1 MFRNPDVSRGARGT
15 LAPVQTMM
23 KAAGNSRALFLLT
36 ILTGSFL
43 LFLVQPMIARMALP
57 RLGGAP
63 AVWNSAMLVYQ
74 ALLLAG
80 YAYAHRLTQATSR
93 QQAII
98 HIALFVVALMWLPIG
113 LANLQP
119 PADGSPIFWVPW
131 LLIASIGPLFFM
143 VASQAPLMQRW
154 YALSGNQGEPYALYA
169 ASNIGSFGGLIAYP
183 LLVEPFTTLNSQ
195 KWIWSSIYVALLLLV
210 CICALQVWR
219 SDDAGKVQ
227 PEHIGER
234 VSIAWKRRL
243 YWIILAAV
251 PSGLMLSTTSHL
263 TTDLMAMPLIWV
275 IPLGIYL
282 LSFSVAFA
290 DNQKPAYWISRLAP
304 IVLIV
309 SGAFVFVVWG
319 KAAIS
324 GLAASLSLL
333 FFVAVALHHEMYRTR
348 PAPSELTSFYL
359 MMSLGGVIG
368 GFFCAIVAPL
378 LFDWTWEH
386 PILILL
392 AAALLPAVPLLRVDE
407 NNKRIAVVMTIVGLT
422 ALGLGIF
429 GGITEPAE
437 PSFLSIMLASVIV
450 MLGLAVAGFRLPF
463 LLAVAGLLT
472 INGGYRSFQQT
483 LDGVRMR
490 SYFGTYTVNSTESG
504 RVRWLNHGTTMHGMQ
519 LLDDPTRPISYYPE
533 TSGVGIALQKAPAL
547 FGPNATVGI
556 VGLGTGTLGCYK
568 KPGQNWTFFEID
580 PLVIEIARDRK
591 IFSFLEKCAPD
602 VKITLGDARLTLA
615 DVPKGRFDILA
626 LDAFSSDSI
635 PLHLLTK
642 EAFAT
647 YRRTLKPDGL
657 LLVHIS
663 NRYIDLNPVIAA
675 EAKANGWYAAL
686 RHDSPTQDMINR
698 GNRASQWIALSP
710 DPAKL
715 AQLTGPVNRV
725 KSRYYDSDQWLHLD
739 PPGNV
744 EPWTDDY
751 ASVLPHLSLW
761 KIL

>member
-1 MFRNPDVSRGARGT
+1 MTAGT
-15 LAPVQTMM
+15 T
-23 KAAGNSRALFLLT
+23 GNSRALFLIT

-80 YAYAHRLTQATSR
+80 YAYAHRLTQTSPR
-93 QQAII
+93 RQAII
-98 HIALFVVALMWLPIG
+98 HIILFAVAILWLPIG

-131 LLIASIGPLFFM
+131 LLIASIGPLFFV
-143 VASQAPLMQRW
+143 VAAQAPLMQRW
-154 YALSGNQGEPYALYA
+154 YSMSGNQGEPYALYA

-183 LLVEPFTTLNSQ
+183 ILVEPFTTLQSQ
-195 KWIWSSIYVALLLLV
+195 KWIWSGIYLALMALV
-210 CICALQVWR
+210 GICAIQIWR
-219 SDDAGKVQ
+219 TAGANTT
-227 PEHIGER
+227 PTEAAANEAPIGWR
-234 VSIAWKRRL
+234 RRL

-290 DNQKPAYWISRLAP
+290 DNQKPAYWISRFAP

-309 SGAFVFVVWG
+309 SAAFVFVVWG
-319 KAAIS
+319 KAAIG
-324 GLAASLSLL
+324 GLTASLSLL
-333 FFVAVALHHEMYRTR
+333 FIVAVALHNEMYRTR
-348 PAPSELTSFYL
+348 PAPAQLTSFYL
-359 MMSLGGVIG
+359 MMSVGGVLG

-386 PILILL
+386 PILILM
-392 AAALLPAVPLLRVDE
+392 AAALLPAIPLLRLNE
-407 NNKRIAVVMTIVGLT
+407 NDKRLPLIMVVIGMIAL
-422 ALGLGIF
+422 ALGLF
-429 GGITEPAE
+429 GGISEPVE
-437 PSFLSIMLASVIV
+437 SSFTKILLAATIMT
-450 MLGLAVAGFRLPF
+450 LGIAVAGFRIPF

-472 INGGYRSFQQT
+472 INGGWYSVQQS

-490 SYFGTYTVNSTESG
+490 SYFGTYTVNASESG

-519 LLDDPTRPISYYPE
+519 LLDDPTRPISYYPD
-533 TSGVGIALQKAPAL
+533 TSGVGIAMLNAPRL
-547 FGPNATVGI
+547 YGPEASIGV
-556 VGLGTGTLGCYK
+556 VGLGTGTLACYRR
-568 KPGQNWTFFEID
+568 PGQYWQFFEID
-580 PLVIEIARDRK
+580 PLVIEIARERK

-602 VKITLGDARLTLA
+602 VPITLGDARLTLA
-615 DVPKGRFDILA
+615 AVPEGKFDILA

-647 YRRTLKPDGL
+647 YRKALKPDGI

-663 NRYIDLNPVIAA
+663 NRYIDLNPVVAA
-675 EAKANGWYAAL
+675 EAKANGWNAAL
-686 RHDSPTQDMINR
+686 RHDSPTEQLINR
-698 GNRASQWIALSP
+698 GNRASQWIALSR

-715 AQLTGPVNRV
+715 AELTGKVDKV
-725 KSRYYDSDQWLHLD
+725 KSRYYNSEQWLQLD
-739 PPGNV
+739 APGKTS
-744 EPWTDDY
+744 PWTDDY

-761 KIL
+761 KTL

>member
-1 MFRNPDVSRGARGT
+1 MTAGAT
-15 LAPVQTMM
+15 
-23 KAAGNSRALFLLT
+23 GNSRALFLIT

-80 YAYAHRLTQATSR
+80 YAYAHRLTQTSPR
-93 QQAII
+93 RQAII
-98 HIALFVVALMWLPIG
+98 HITLFAVAILWLPIG

-131 LLIASIGPLFFM
+131 LLIASIGPLFFV
-143 VASQAPLMQRW
+143 VAAQAPLMQRW
-154 YALSGNQGEPYALYA
+154 YSMSGNQGEPYALYA

-183 LLVEPFTTLNSQ
+183 ILVEPFTTLQSQ
-195 KWIWSSIYVALLLLV
+195 KWIWSGIYLVLMALV
-210 CICALQVWR
+210 GICAIQIWR
-219 SDDAGKVQ
+219 TAGANTT
-227 PEHIGER
+227 PTEAAANEAPIGWR
-234 VSIAWKRRL
+234 RRL

-290 DNQKPAYWISRLAP
+290 DNQKPAYWISRFAP

-309 SGAFVFVVWG
+309 SAAFVFVVWG
-319 KAAIS
+319 KAAIG
-324 GLAASLSLL
+324 GLTASLSLL
-333 FFVAVALHHEMYRTR
+333 FIVAVALHNEMYRTR
-348 PAPSELTSFYL
+348 PAAAQLTSFYL
-359 MMSLGGVIG
+359 MMSVGGVLG

-386 PILILL
+386 PILILM
-392 AAALLPAVPLLRVDE
+392 AAALLPAIPLLRLNETD
-407 NNKRIAVVMTIVGLT
+407 KRLPLIMVVIGMIAL
-422 ALGLGIF
+422 ALGLF
-429 GGITEPAE
+429 GGISEPVE
-437 PSFLSIMLASVIV
+437 SSFTKILLAATIMT
-450 MLGLAVAGFRLPF
+450 LGIAVAGFRIPF

-472 INGGYRSFQQT
+472 INGGWYSVQQS
-483 LDGVRMR
+483 LEGVRMR
-490 SYFGTYTVNSTESG
+490 SYFGTYTVNASESG

-519 LLDDPTRPISYYPE
+519 LLDDPTRPISYYPD
-533 TSGVGIALQKAPAL
+533 TSGVGIAMLNAPRL
-547 FGPNATVGI
+547 YGPEASIGV
-556 VGLGTGTLGCYK
+556 VGLGTGTLACYRR
-568 KPGQNWTFFEID
+568 PGQYWQFFEID
-580 PLVIEIARDRK
+580 PLVIEIARERK

-602 VKITLGDARLTLA
+602 VPITLGDARLTLA
-615 DVPKGRFDILA
+615 AVPEGKFDILA

-647 YRRTLKPDGL
+647 YRKALKPDGI

-663 NRYIDLNPVIAA
+663 NRYIDLNPVVAA
-675 EAKANGWYAAL
+675 EAKANGWSAAL
-686 RHDSPTQDMINR
+686 RHDSPTEQLINR
-698 GNRASQWIALSP
+698 GNRASQWIALSR

-715 AQLTGPVNRV
+715 AELTGKVDKV
-725 KSRYYDSDQWLHLD
+725 KSRYYNSEQWLQLD
-739 PPGNV
+739 APGKTS
-744 EPWTDDY
+744 PWTDDY

-761 KIL
+761 KTL

>member
-1 MFRNPDVSRGARGT
+1 MTAGT
-15 LAPVQTMM
+15 T
-23 KAAGNSRALFLLT
+23 GNSRALFLIT

-80 YAYAHRLTQATSR
+80 YAYAHRLTQTSPR
-93 QQAII
+93 RQAII
-98 HIALFVVALMWLPIG
+98 HIALFAIAILWLPIG

-131 LLIASIGPLFFM
+131 LLIASIGPLFFV
-143 VASQAPLMQRW
+143 VAAQAPLMQRW
-154 YALSGNQGEPYALYA
+154 YSMSGNQGEPYALYA
-169 ASNIGSFGGLIAYP
+169 ASNIGSFGGLLAYP
-183 LLVEPFTTLNSQ
+183 ILVEPFTTLQSQ
-195 KWIWSSIYVALLLLV
+195 KWIWSGIYLALMGLV
-210 CICALQVWR
+210 CICAIQLWR
-219 SDDAGKVQ
+219 KAGTPVA
-227 PEHIGER
+227 PAETATDLAHIG
-234 VSIAWKRRL
+234 WRRRI
-243 YWIILAAV
+243 YWIVLAAV

-290 DNQKPAYWISRLAP
+290 DNQTPAYWIGRFAP
-304 IVLIV
+304 IVLII
-309 SGAFVFVVWG
+309 SAAFVFVVWG
-319 KAAIS
+319 KAAIG
-324 GLAASLSLL
+324 GLTASLSLL
-333 FFVAVALHHEMYRTR
+333 FIVAVALHNEMYRTR
-348 PAPSELTSFYL
+348 PAPAQLTSFYL
-359 MMSLGGVIG
+359 MMSVGGVIG

-386 PILILL
+386 PILILM
-392 AAALLPAVPLLRVDE
+392 AAALLPAIPLLQVNETD
-407 NNKRIAVVMTIVGLT
+407 KRLPVIMAIIGAIAL
-422 ALGLGIF
+422 ALGLF
-429 GGITEPAE
+429 GGISEPVE
-437 PSFLSIMLASVIV
+437 SSFTKILLAATIIT
-450 MLGLAVAGFRLPF
+450 LGIAVAGFRIPF

-472 INGGYRSFQQT
+472 INGGWYSLQQS

-490 SYFGTYTVNSTESG
+490 SYFGTYTVNASESG

-519 LLDDPTRPISYYPE
+519 LLDDPTRPISYYPD
-533 TSGVGIALQKAPAL
+533 TSGVGIAML
-547 FGPNATVGI
+547 NATRLYGPKASIGI
-556 VGLGTGTLGCYK
+556 VGLGTGTLACYRR
-568 KPGQNWTFFEID
+568 PGQSWQFFEID
-580 PLVIEIARDRK
+580 PLVIEIARERK

-602 VKITLGDARLTLA
+602 VPITLGDARLTLA
-615 DVPKGRFDILA
+615 AVPEGKFDILA

-647 YRRTLKPDGL
+647 YRKALKPDGL

-663 NRYIDLNPVIAA
+663 NRYIDLNPVVAA
-675 EAKANGWYAAL
+675 EAKANGWSAAL
-686 RHDSPTQDMINR
+686 RHDSPTEQLINR
-698 GNRASQWIALSP
+698 GNRASQWIALSR

-715 AQLTGPVNRV
+715 AELTGRVDKV
-725 KSRYYDSDQWLHLD
+725 KSRYYNSEQWLQLD
-739 PPGNV
+739 APGETN
-744 EPWTDDY
+744 PWTDDY

-761 KIL
+761 KTL

>member
-1 MFRNPDVSRGARGT
+1 MTARTLSDSR
-15 LAPVQTMM
+15 V
-23 KAAGNSRALFLLT
+23 LFLVT

-80 YAYAHRLTQATSR
+80 YAYAHRLSRTSPRR
-93 QQAII
+93 QVII
-98 HIALFVVALMWLPIG
+98 HIALFAFAILWLPIG
-113 LANLQP
+113 LADLHP

-131 LLIASIGPLFFM
+131 LLIASIGPLFFV
-143 VASQAPLMQRW
+143 VAAQAPLMQRW
-154 YALSGNQGEPYALYA
+154 YSMSGNQGEPYALYA

-183 LLVEPFTTLNSQ
+183 ILVEPFATIQSQ
-195 KWIWSSIYVALLLLV
+195 KWIWSGIYIALLGLV
-210 CICALQVWR
+210 CACAAMIWR
-219 SDDAGKVQ
+219 NAGTRSAA
-227 PEHIGER
+227 PEDSTDHLPIGWR
-234 VSIAWKRRL
+234 RRL
-243 YWIILAAV
+243 YWVVLAAV

-290 DNQKPAYWISRLAP
+290 DNQKPAYWISRFAP
-304 IVLIV
+304 VVLII
-309 SGAFVFVVWG
+309 SAAFVFVVWG
-319 KAAIS
+319 KAAIG
-324 GLAASLSLL
+324 GLTASLSLL
-333 FFVAVALHHEMYRTR
+333 FIVAVALHNEMYRTR
-348 PAPSELTSFYL
+348 PAPAQLTSFYL
-359 MMSLGGVIG
+359 MMSVGGVLG
-368 GFFCAIVAPL
+368 GFFCAILAPL

-386 PILILL
+386 PILILM
-392 AAALLPAVPLLRVDE
+392 AAALLPAIPLLHLNESD
-407 NNKRIAVVMTIVGLT
+407 KRLPFIMAVIGTIAL
-422 ALGLGIF
+422 ALGLF
-429 GGITEPAE
+429 GGITEPVDS
-437 PSFLSIMLASVIV
+437 SFTKIVLAATIIT
-450 MLGLAVAGFRLPF
+450 LGIAVAGFRLPF

-472 INGGYRSFQQT
+472 INGGWYSVQQS

-490 SYFGTYTVNSTESG
+490 SYFGTYTVNASESG

-519 LLDDPTRPISYYPE
+519 LLDDPTRPISYYPD
-533 TSGVGIALQKAPAL
+533 TSGVGIAMRNAPRLYGPKASI
-547 FGPNATVGI
+547 GV
-556 VGLGTGTLGCYK
+556 VGLGTGTLACYRQ
-568 KPGQNWTFFEID
+568 PGQDWQFFEID
-580 PLVIEIARDRK
+580 PLVIEIARERR

-602 VKITLGDARLTLA
+602 VPITLGDARLTLA
-615 DVPKGRFDILA
+615 AVPQGKFDILA

-647 YRRTLKPDGL
+647 YRKALKPDGI

-675 EAKANGWYAAL
+675 EVKANGWTAAL
-686 RHDSPTQDMINR
+686 RHDSPTEELINR
-698 GNRASQWIALSP
+698 GNRASQWIALSQ

-715 AQLTGPVNRV
+715 AELTGKVDKV
-725 KSRYYDSDQWLHLD
+725 KSRYYKPDQWIELD
-739 PPGNV
+739 APGNTS
-744 EPWTDDY
+744 PWTDNY

-761 KIL
+761 KTL

>member
-1 MFRNPDVSRGARGT
+1 MTAGAT
-15 LAPVQTMM
+15 
-23 KAAGNSRALFLLT
+23 GNSRALFLIT

-80 YAYAHRLTQATSR
+80 YAYAHRLTQTSPR
-93 QQAII
+93 RQAII
-98 HIALFVVALMWLPIG
+98 HIILFAVAILWLPIG

-131 LLIASIGPLFFM
+131 LLIASIGPLFFV
-143 VASQAPLMQRW
+143 VAAQAPLMQRW
-154 YALSGNQGEPYALYA
+154 YSMSGNQGEPYALYA

-183 LLVEPFTTLNSQ
+183 ILVEPFTTLQSQ
-195 KWIWSSIYVALLLLV
+195 KWIWSGIYLALMALV
-210 CICALQVWR
+210 GICAIQIWR
-219 SDDAGKVQ
+219 TAGANTT
-227 PEHIGER
+227 PTEAAANEAPIGWR
-234 VSIAWKRRL
+234 RRL

-290 DNQKPAYWISRLAP
+290 DNQKPAYWISRFAP

-309 SGAFVFVVWG
+309 SAAFVFVVWG
-319 KAAIS
+319 KAAIG
-324 GLAASLSLL
+324 GLTASLSLL
-333 FFVAVALHHEMYRTR
+333 FIVAVALHNEMYRTR
-348 PAPSELTSFYL
+348 PAPAQLTSFYL
-359 MMSLGGVIG
+359 MMSVGGVLG

-386 PILILL
+386 PILILM
-392 AAALLPAVPLLRVDE
+392 AAALLPAIPLLRLNE
-407 NNKRIAVVMTIVGLT
+407 NDPRLPLIMVVIGVIAL
-422 ALGLGIF
+422 ALGLF
-429 GGITEPAE
+429 GGISEPVE
-437 PSFLSIMLASVIV
+437 SSFTKILLAATIMT
-450 MLGLAVAGFRLPF
+450 LGIAVAGFRIPF

-472 INGGYRSFQQT
+472 INGGWYSVQQS

-490 SYFGTYTVNSTESG
+490 SYFGTYTVNASESG

-519 LLDDPTRPISYYPE
+519 LLDDPTRPISYYPD
-533 TSGVGIALQKAPAL
+533 TSGVGIAMLNAPRL
-547 FGPNATVGI
+547 YGPEASIGV
-556 VGLGTGTLGCYK
+556 VGLGTGTLACYRR
-568 KPGQNWTFFEID
+568 PGQYWQFFEID
-580 PLVIEIARDRK
+580 PLVIEIARERK

-602 VKITLGDARLTLA
+602 VPITLGDARLTLA
-615 DVPKGRFDILA
+615 AVPEGKFDILA

-647 YRRTLKPDGL
+647 YRKALKPDGI

-663 NRYIDLNPVIAA
+663 NRYIDLNPVVAA
-675 EAKANGWYAAL
+675 EAKANGWSAAL
-686 RHDSPTQDMINR
+686 RHDSPTEQLINR
-698 GNRASQWIALSP
+698 GNRASQWIALSR

-715 AQLTGPVNRV
+715 AELTGKVDKV
-725 KSRYYDSDQWLHLD
+725 KSRYYNSEQWLQLD
-739 PPGNV
+739 APGKTS
-744 EPWTDDY
+744 PWTDDY

-761 KIL
+761 KTL

>member
-1 MFRNPDVSRGARGT
+1 MTAGT
-15 LAPVQTMM
+15 S
-23 KAAGNSRALFLLT
+23 GNSRALFLIT

-80 YAYAHRLTQATSR
+80 YAYAHRLTQSAPR
-93 QQAII
+93 RQAII
-98 HIALFVVALMWLPIG
+98 HMALFAVAILWLPIG

-131 LLIASIGPLFFM
+131 LLIASIGPLFFV
-143 VASQAPLMQRW
+143 VAAQAPLMQRW
-154 YALSGNQGEPYALYA
+154 YSLSGNEGEPYALYA
-169 ASNIGSFGGLIAYP
+169 ASNVGSFGGLIAYP
-183 LLVEPFTTLNSQ
+183 ILVEPFTTLQSQ
-195 KWIWSSIYVALLLLV
+195 KWIWSGIYLALMALV
-210 CICALQVWR
+210 FICALQLWR
-219 SDDAGKVQ
+219 KAGTSTAPTEAASTLV
-227 PEHIGER
+227 PIGWR
-234 VSIAWKRRL
+234 RRL

-290 DNQKPAYWISRLAP
+290 DNQKPAYWISRFAP
-304 IVLIV
+304 IVLIILA
-309 SGAFVFVVWG
+309 AFVFVVWG
-319 KAAIS
+319 KAAIG
-324 GLAASLSLL
+324 GLTASLSLL
-333 FFVAVALHHEMYRTR
+333 FIVAVALHNEMYRTR
-348 PAPSELTSFYL
+348 PAPAQLTSFYL
-359 MMSLGGVIG
+359 MMSVGGVLG

-386 PILILL
+386 PILILM
-392 AAALLPAVPLLRVDE
+392 AAALLPAIPLLHLNETD
-407 NNKRIAVVMTIVGLT
+407 KRLPLIMTAIGAIAL
-422 ALGLGIF
+422 ALGLF
-429 GGITEPAE
+429 GGISEPVE
-437 PSFLSIMLASVIV
+437 SSFTKILLAATIIT
-450 MLGLAVAGFRLPF
+450 LGIAVAGFRLPF

-472 INGGYRSFQQT
+472 INGGWYSVQQS

-490 SYFGTYTVNSTESG
+490 SYFGTYTVNASESG

-519 LLDDPTRPISYYPE
+519 LLDDPTRPISYYPD
-533 TSGVGIALQKAPAL
+533 TSGVGIAMLNAPRL
-547 FGPNATVGI
+547 YGPTASIGV
-556 VGLGTGTLGCYK
+556 VGLGTGTLACYRR
-568 KPGQNWTFFEID
+568 PGQYWQFFEID
-580 PLVIEIARDRK
+580 PLVIEIARERK

-602 VKITLGDARLTLA
+602 VPITLGDARLTLA
-615 DVPKGRFDILA
+615 AVPEGKFDILA

-647 YRRTLKPDGL
+647 YRKALKPNGL

-663 NRYIDLNPVIAA
+663 NRYIDLNPVVAA
-675 EAKANGWYAAL
+675 EAKANGWSAAL
-686 RHDSPTQDMINR
+686 RHDSPTEQLMNR
-698 GNRASQWIALSP
+698 GNRASQWIALSR

-715 AQLTGPVNRV
+715 AELTGKVDTV
-725 KSRYYDSDQWLHLD
+725 KSRYYNSEQWLQLD
-739 PPGNV
+739 APGKTS
-744 EPWTDDY
+744 PWTDDY

-761 KIL
+761 KTL